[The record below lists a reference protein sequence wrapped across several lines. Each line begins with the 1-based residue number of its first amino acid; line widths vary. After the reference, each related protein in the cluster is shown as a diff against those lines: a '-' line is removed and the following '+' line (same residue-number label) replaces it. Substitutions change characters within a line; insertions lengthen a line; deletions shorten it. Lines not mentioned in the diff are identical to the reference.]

1 MLLSNAIVKP
11 NFRKQYQEQAEFTP
25 PSYSASIS
33 GNFLKQLIEPEIAL
47 EKIAPLAGFHPQ
59 FSSFD
64 DIYDAIKNVTEI
76 SGLSLTQKTGDGI
89 ASLLGFAL
97 NPINIVLG
105 GAGGL
110 LAKGAVKGVSALAPE
125 FLSKLAGKTITKLS
139 TETVGSLGEKA
150 LTGASMG
157 ATSLLAQNLSESIT
171 SENKVNVSQLIKAS
185 SIAGGFGLA
194 LGVVPFAANV
204 IRSKL
209 FRRSETTLSETTTLN
224 QAGKDKTIT
233 PEEEIWYQ
241 AYQKNPN
248 DPELI
253 QQTSE
258 ILKKNHPDTVNPI
271 DNKINVSLLTPNDI
285 KALQSV
291 IPDELLTREGLNYTD
306 ALSGFIQKNA
316 LDRLKQ
322 HPDLSEGFKGI
333 VIELENKGEKDWQA
347 FLSQLIN
354 AMNREPSADINTVKD
369 YLKQRI
375 ENQLPAAQLTEQRIA
390 DAKEQFKHYQENLKN
405 EEIIDETSRSQ
416 PTFKKY
422 QEFKTQSKVF
432 QDLIHCLQRNV

>member
-1 MLLSNAIVKP
+1 M
-11 NFRKQYQEQAEFTP
+11 
-25 PSYSASIS
+25 
-33 GNFLKQLIEPEIAL
+33 
-47 EKIAPLAGFHPQ
+47 
-59 FSSFD
+59 
-64 DIYDAIKNVTEI
+64 
-76 SGLSLTQKTGDGI
+76 
-89 ASLLGFAL
+89 
-97 NPINIVLG
+97 
-105 GAGGL
+105 
-110 LAKGAVKGVSALAPE
+110 
-125 FLSKLAGKTITKLS
+125 
-139 TETVGSLGEKA
+139 
-150 LTGASMG
+150 
-157 ATSLLAQNLSESIT
+157 
-171 SENKVNVSQLIKAS
+171 
-185 SIAGGFGLA
+185 
-194 LGVVPFAANV
+194 
-204 IRSKL
+204 
-209 FRRSETTLSETTTLN
+209 
-224 QAGKDKTIT
+224 
-233 PEEEIWYQ
+233 
-241 AYQKNPN
+241 
-248 DPELI
+248 
-253 QQTSE
+253 
-258 ILKKNHPDTVNPI
+258 
-271 DNKINVSLLTPNDI
+271 
-285 KALQSV
+285 